1 MINSLRKKDGS
12 IFCRGKQGLQADT
25 LMATDRG
32 TLMENKK
39 VQVVHLQIVK
49 DDEVVY
55 GSRKMEN
62 PREAAELMKEFSRG
76 CGQGVSGGVWD

>member
-1 MINSLRKKDGS
+1 
-12 IFCRGKQGLQADT
+12 
-25 LMATDRG
+25 
-32 TLMENKK
+32 MENKK

-55 GSRKMEN
+55 GSRKMDN

>member
-1 MINSLRKKDGS
+1 MRV
-12 IFCRGKQGLQADT
+12 RADILT
-25 LMATDRG
+25 VTERG

-55 GSRKMEN
+55 GSRKMDN